1 MNVDVIYKYMCSR
14 IKLCAWVLCLL
25 ALLPVSAFSVA
36 LPHSA
41 VSRASSSSFADN
53 YRVSYLTMK
62 QGLRHNFV
70 DDMCADS
77 RGFIWL
83 AMSGGGLSR
92 YDGYGFVHFSPNS
105 AGNHVK
111 SNFVMSVCE
120 DPFGRLWVASDCGV
134 DIIDV
139 ESLTPARPEGV
150 TPELESMF
158 DTTAWCVEIDG
169 EGNIWLSTMSGICRI
184 HFGPKGEIDGV
195 STFDPPY
202 ELDIKT
208 VIKDVYDDG
217 HVWVSLNG
225 VVTSLGVDF
234 HGNMVAEPVS
244 DQLRLPPGV
253 VVTDFATK
261 GGEVWISSDAGLC
274 RYNRGED
281 MVKLYMHDENNP
293 NSLSQNYL
301 TSLAI
306 TADKRLLVGTLRG
319 LNIYNPIRDD
329 FMRIESVQTDEAA
342 GMLNNNF
349 VNCILVEGG
358 RIWVGTEGGGVNKFA
373 PSRIDVRA
381 YTNEAGNPNSL
392 SSNPVN
398 AIYQDSDDVVWIG
411 TVEGGLN
418 RTDASFGRFEHF
430 TAESGGL
437 THNSVSAIAE
447 DAYGH
452 LWVGTWGGG
461 VDVID
466 RKRPGKVLHR
476 IEHSAGD
483 GASIAYVGMLFND
496 TINNLMWIGCGRGLY
511 VCDLAAMK
519 LEEPFAG
526 ASADVTGCVA
536 GVADFSGHLWVGGN
550 GGLYDIDLNKRKADG
565 TFTYRLL
572 DKKFDNP
579 DNKNS
584 EKVTSLS
591 VNSDGSMWIG
601 SNGNGIY
608 HRYLTEEGDE
618 VFENFDTSDGLPN
631 DIALGVLQDA
641 TGSVWIATYNGL
653 SFKRQDGAF
662 INYDVADGLPG
673 DQFYWNASCRLSD
686 GNLVF
691 GTTSGL
697 AVLGVDAVRI
707 NRIPSK
713 VHFTRLIVDGEEST
727 PCAGVEIHESV
738 KSIGLEFSALDYD
751 SDSRGVYYYCLSG
764 FDKDWIKLPAPL
776 HKVSYTNLAPGD
788 YVLEVKYL
796 KPGFSFDDAP
806 SSSFPISVSPYFY
819 RRWWF
824 IGIVVILILMG
835 AMFIHRWRVK
845 DLMRQKINLMR
856 SVNERTSEISAQK
869 RLLERRAVELSEQND
884 RLKRSNEEIM
894 SQKTQLAEM
903 ARRVQELS
911 VDRISFFTNITHEFR
926 TPITLIIGPI
936 ERALKLSYNPQVIEQ
951 LHFAERNSKYLLS
964 LVNQLMDFRKVESGK
979 MEIVRTRGNFRRFI
993 TDTVESFRQMAEERR
1008 IDLSLV
1014 CRLHSDMF
1022 SYDEEALRK
1031 VIINLLGNAVK
1042 FTPDGGRVNVYAALL
1057 PSGAHGQGASLYIGV
1072 RDSGN
1077 GIDEADI
1084 ERVFERFY
1092 QGGSQLKYP
1101 VAGTSG
1107 SGIGLYLCKSIVEI
1121 YGGRIWAKNNA
1132 GGAGCS
1138 FRLLLPV
1145 EADSAGE
1152 AVPAV
1157 TESVDEADYEVS
1169 EKEGSDP
1176 RTTILVVEDN
1186 GDMRAFIR
1194 SILIEHYSVV
1204 EASNGAEALRILM
1217 SHHVDFIVSDLM
1229 MPVMD
1234 GLELSRRVKEDF
1246 AVSHIP
1252 FLMLTAKT
1260 SAETRLE
1267 SFKIGVDEYLQK
1279 PFDENLLLTRIR
1291 NILDNKRRHNRNFV
1305 ADMNVGS
1312 LNIDEESRDKKFMD
1326 QVMAVVKEN
1335 YKNSYFEVG
1344 DFAEAIGISR
1354 SLLNKKLQSIA
1365 GQSAG
1370 QLMRSYRMNL
1380 ARELIIQNR
1389 KTRAMNISEIA
1400 YEVGFNDSK
1409 YFTRCFT
1416 KQFGISPSAFMAEG

>member
-1 MNVDVIYKYMCSR
+1 M
-14 IKLCAWVLCLL
+14 
-25 ALLPVSAFSVA
+25 
-36 LPHSA
+36 
-41 VSRASSSSFADN
+41 
-53 YRVSYLTMK
+53 
-62 QGLRHNFV
+62 
-70 DDMCADS
+70 
-77 RGFIWL
+77 
-83 AMSGGGLSR
+83 
-92 YDGYGFVHFSPNS
+92 
-105 AGNHVK
+105 
-111 SNFVMSVCE
+111 
-120 DPFGRLWVASDCGV
+120 
-134 DIIDV
+134 
-139 ESLTPARPEGV
+139 
-150 TPELESMF
+150 
-158 DTTAWCVEIDG
+158 
-169 EGNIWLSTMSGICRI
+169 
-184 HFGPKGEIDGV
+184 
-195 STFDPPY
+195 
-202 ELDIKT
+202 
-208 VIKDVYDDG
+208 
-217 HVWVSLNG
+217 WVSLNG

-244 DQLRLPPGV
+244 DQLRLPAGV
-253 VVTDFATK
+253 EVTDFVSK

-274 RYNRGED
+274 RYNRGDD
-281 MVKLYMHDENNP
+281 MAKVYLHDESDP
-293 NSLSQNYL
+293 NSLSQNFL

-306 TADKRLLVGTLRG
+306 TADQRLIVGTLCG
-319 LNIYNPIRDD
+319 LNVYNPIRDD
-329 FMRIESVQTDEAA
+329 FLRIDCAQTDEATVR
-342 GMLNNNF
+342 LNNNF
-349 VNCILVEGG
+349 VNCILVEGD
-358 RIWVGTEGGGVNKFA
+358 RIWVGTEGCGVNKFA
-373 PSRIDVRA
+373 PSRLDIRA
-381 YTNEAGNPNSL
+381 YTNEPGNPNSL
-392 SSNPVN
+392 SCNPVN
-398 AIYQDSDDVVWIG
+398 AIFQDSDDVVWIG

-418 RTDASFGRFEHF
+418 RTDTSFGRFEHF
-430 TAESGGL
+430 TAEKGNL

-466 RKRPGKVLHR
+466 RKRPGKVLWHIENSADEGAR
-476 IEHSAGD
+476 IT
-483 GASIAYVGMLFND
+483 YVGMLFND

-511 VCDLAAMK
+511 VCDLASMR

-526 ASADVTGCVA
+526 ASTDVTGCVA
-536 GVADFSGHLWVGGN
+536 GAADFSRHLWVGGN

-565 TFTYRLL
+565 TFTYRLI
-572 DKKFDNP
+572 DKKLDDFND
-579 DNKNS
+579 KS
-584 EKVTSLS
+584 TEKVASLS
-591 VNSDGSMWIG
+591 VNNDGSLWIG
-601 SNGNGIY
+601 TNGNGIY

-618 VFENFDTSDGLPN
+618 VFENFNSSDGLPN
-631 DIALGVLQDA
+631 DIALGVFQDA
-641 TGSVWIATYNGL
+641 RGSVWVATYNGL
-653 SFKRQDGAF
+653 SFRCPNGTF
-662 INYDVADGLPG
+662 MNYDEADGLPG
-673 DQFYWNASCRLSD
+673 DQFYWNASCRLRD
-686 GNLVF
+686 GNLAF

-697 AVLGVDAVRI
+697 VVLSADAVRI

-713 VHFTRLIVDGEEST
+713 VHFTRLMVDGEEST
-727 PCAGVEIHESV
+727 PGSGVEIHESV
-738 KSIGLEFSALDYD
+738 KSIGMEFSALDYD

-764 FDKDWIKLPAPL
+764 FDKGWIKLSAPL
-776 HKVSYTNLAPGD
+776 HKVSYTNLSPGD
-788 YVLEVKYL
+788 YLLEVKYL
-796 KPGFSFDDAP
+796 KPGFTFDDAP
-806 SSSFPISVSPYFY
+806 VSSFPISVRPYFY

-824 IGIVVILILMG
+824 IGIIAALIIMG
-835 AMFIHRWRVK
+835 AMLVHRWRVK
-845 DLMRQKINLMR
+845 DLMRQKINLTR

-884 RLKRSNEEIM
+884 RLKQNNEEIM
-894 SQKTQLAEM
+894 LQKTQLAEM
-903 ARRVQELS
+903 ARKVQELS

-979 MEIVRTRGNFRRFI
+979 MEIVRTRGNLRRFI
-993 TDTVESFRQMAEERR
+993 IDTVESFRQMAEDRR
-1008 IDLSLV
+1008 IDLGLV
-1014 CRLHSDMF
+1014 CRMHSDMF

-1042 FTPDGGRVNVYAALL
+1042 FTPDGGRVKVYAALL
-1057 PSGAHGQGASLYIGV
+1057 PSGTCGQGASLYV
-1072 RDSGN
+1072 SVCDSGN
-1077 GIDEADI
+1077 GIDEADL

-1101 VAGTSG
+1101 VSGTSG

-1145 EADSAGE
+1145 DADSAGE

-1157 TESVDEADYEVS
+1157 PESVGTADEEVS

-1186 GDMRAFIR
+1186 SDMRAFIR

-1204 EASNGAEALRILM
+1204 EASNGEEALRILM
-1217 SHHVDFIVSDLM
+1217 SRHIDFIVSDLM

-1291 NILDNKRRHNRNFV
+1291 NILDNKRRHNRSFV
-1305 ADMNVGS
+1305 ADMDVGS

-1354 SLLNKKLQSIA
+1354 SLLNKKLQSLA

-1380 ARELIIQNR
+1380 ARELIVKNR

-1416 KQFGISPSAFMAEG
+1416 KQFGISPSAFMAES

>member
-1 MNVDVIYKYMCSR
+1 MNIDAIYNYMCLHVKR
-14 IKLCAWVLCLL
+14 CAWVLCLL
-25 ALLPVSAFSVA
+25 TLLPVSAMAVS
-36 LPHSA
+36 LPHA
-41 VSRASSSSFADN
+41 SRTSSFADN
-53 YRVSYLTMK
+53 YNVSYLTMK

-105 AGNHVK
+105 AYNHVK
-111 SNFVMSVCE
+111 SNFVMKVCE

-139 ESLTPARPEGV
+139 NSLAPACPDGV
-150 TPELESMF
+150 TPDLAEML
-158 DTTAWCVEIDG
+158 DTTAWCVETDG
-169 EGNIWLSTMSGICRI
+169 EGNIWLSTTAGICRI
-184 HFGPKGEIDGV
+184 HFGPRGEIDGV
-195 STFDPPY
+195 ATFDPPY
-202 ELDIKT
+202 KLDRKT
-208 VIKDVYDDG
+208 VIKDVYGDG

-225 VVTSLGVDF
+225 VVTSLGVDY

-244 DQLRLPPGV
+244 DQLRLPAGV
-253 VVTDFATK
+253 DVTDYATK

-274 RYNRGED
+274 RYNRDED
-281 MVKLYMHDENNP
+281 MVKIYQHDEKNP

-319 LNIYNPIRDD
+319 LNVYNPIRDD
-329 FMRIESVQTDEAA
+329 FMRIESAQTA
-342 GMLNNNF
+342 GASGKLNSNF

-373 PSRIDVRA
+373 PSRLDIRA
-381 YTNEAGNPNSL
+381 YMNEPGNPNSL
-392 SSNPVN
+392 SNNPVN
-398 AIYQDSDDVVWIG
+398 AIFQDSDDVVWIG

-418 RTDASFGRFEHF
+418 RTDASFDRFEHF
-430 TAESGGL
+430 TVGRGNL

-447 DAYGH
+447 DNYGH

-461 VDVID
+461 LDVID
-466 RKRPGKVLHR
+466 RKRPGRVLHHIENTGNDAAR
-476 IEHSAGD
+476 IS
-483 GASIAYVGMLFND
+483 YVGMLFND
-496 TINNLMWIGCGRGLY
+496 TVNNQMWIGCSRGLF
-511 VCDLAAMK
+511 VCDLTTME
-519 LEEPFAG
+519 LREPFADA
-526 ASADVTGCVA
+526 ASNVTGCVA
-536 GVADFSGHLWVGGN
+536 GVADFSRHLWVGGN
-550 GGLYDIDLNKRKADG
+550 GGLYDIDLNKRRPDG
-565 TFTYRLL
+565 TFTYRLF

-579 DNKNS
+579 EDKS
-584 EKVTSLS
+584 LEKVASLS
-591 VNSDGSMWIG
+591 MNNDGSLWIG

-618 VFENFDTSDGLPN
+618 VFENFNSSDGLPN
-631 DIALGVLQDA
+631 DIALGVLQDVM
-641 TGSVWIATYNGL
+641 GSLWVATYNGL
-653 SFKRQDGAF
+653 SFRRPNGAF
-662 INYDVADGLPG
+662 INYDVADGLPS
-673 DQFYWNASCRLSD
+673 DQFYWNASCRLRD

-697 AVLGVDAVRI
+697 VVLSVDAVRI
-707 NRIPSK
+707 SRIPSK
-713 VHFTRLIVDGEEST
+713 VHFTKLIVDGESST
-727 PCAGVEIHESV
+727 PDDGVDIHESV

-764 FDKDWIKLPAPL
+764 FDKEWTKLPGP
-776 HKVSYTNLAPGD
+776 HNRVSYTNLAPGD
-788 YVLEVKYL
+788 YTFQVKYL
-796 KPGFSFDDAP
+796 KPGFLFDDAP
-806 SSSFPISVSPYFY
+806 ASAFAISVRPYFY
-819 RRWWF
+819 RQWWF
-824 IGIVVILILMG
+824 IGIIVILILMS
-835 AMFIHRWRVK
+835 AMFIHQWRVK

-856 SVNERTSEISAQK
+856 SVNERTSEISTQK
-869 RLLERRAVELSEQND
+869 RLLERRAVELSEQNN
-884 RLKRSNEEIM
+884 RLKQSNEEIM

-993 TDTVESFRQMAEERR
+993 TETVESFRQMAEDRR

-1031 VIINLLGNAVK
+1031 VIINLVGNAVK
-1042 FTPDGGRVNVYAALL
+1042 FTPDGGSVKVYAALL
-1057 PSGAHGQGASLYIGV
+1057 PTGGQANDTSLYISV
-1072 RDSGN
+1072 CDSGN

-1084 ERVFERFY
+1084 ECVFERFY
-1092 QGGSQLKYP
+1092 QGNSQLKYP

-1132 GGAGCS
+1132 GGVGCS

-1145 EADSAGE
+1145 DADSAGE
-1152 AVPAV
+1152 AAPAIP
-1157 TESVDEADYEVS
+1157 ESVDAADDETA

-1186 GDMRAFIR
+1186 SDMRAFIR
-1194 SILIEHYSVV
+1194 SILSEHYSVV
-1204 EASNGAEALRILM
+1204 EASNGEEALRILM
-1217 SHHVDFIVSDLM
+1217 SRHIDFIVSDLM

-1246 AVSHIP
+1246 AISHIP

-1260 SAETRLE
+1260 SEETRLE
-1267 SFKIGVDEYLQK
+1267 SYKIGVDEYLQK
-1279 PFDENLLLTRIR
+1279 PFDENLLLARIR
-1291 NILDNKRRHNRNFV
+1291 NILDNKRRHNRSFV

-1354 SLLNKKLQSIA
+1354 SLLNKKLQSLA